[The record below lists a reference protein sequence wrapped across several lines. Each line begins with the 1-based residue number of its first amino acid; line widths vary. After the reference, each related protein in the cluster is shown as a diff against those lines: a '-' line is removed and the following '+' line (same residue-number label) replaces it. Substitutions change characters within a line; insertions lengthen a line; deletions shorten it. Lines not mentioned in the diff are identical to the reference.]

1 MQWKLAISFFFFFL
15 QNNIFINLL
24 SISIEFDSEF
34 AELEKNATNGRYERL
49 YNTRVIVTGRIPVSI
64 LLSFWEQRAHG
75 EKGSR
80 RVLSFIYVP
89 MLRHLSDVVGGYT
102 RENAFRSSIT
112 ANFATVSSDIFERFW
127 IAEHIPFPFF
137 PSIQLS
143 RWFFPLIIGYYS
155 SNSGGIK
162 IRIISSFYRGRMSF
176 FKIAALIFVYYISRI
191 NHLKRTR
198 VYRSLEM
205 AMARITKVAISILLI
220 QLE

>member
-1 MQWKLAISFFFFFL
+1 MKDYI
-15 QNNIFINLL
+15 
-24 SISIEFDSEF
+24 
-34 AELEKNATNGRYERL
+34 
-49 YNTRVIVTGRIPVSI
+49 NTRVIVTGRIPVSI

-112 ANFATVSSDIFERFW
+112 ANFATVSSNIFERLW

-191 NHLKRTR
+191 NHLKRSTR

>member
-15 QNNIFINLL
+15 QNNIFINPSN
-24 SISIEFDSEF
+24 SIQSSRNSRKTQQVVDMKDYI
-34 AELEKNATNGRYERL
+34 
-49 YNTRVIVTGRIPVSI
+49 NTRVIVTGRIPVSI

-112 ANFATVSSDIFERFW
+112 ANFATVSSNIFERLW

>member
-1 MQWKLAISFFFFFL
+1 MQWKLAISFFFFL
-15 QNNIFINLL
+15 QNNIFINPSN
-24 SISIEFDSEF
+24 SIQSSRNSRKTQQVVDMKDYI
-34 AELEKNATNGRYERL
+34 
-49 YNTRVIVTGRIPVSI
+49 NTRVIVTGRIPVSI

-112 ANFATVSSDIFERFW
+112 ANFATVSSNIFERLW

-191 NHLKRTR
+191 NHLKRSTR

>member
-1 MQWKLAISFFFFFL
+1 MQWKLAISFFFFL
-15 QNNIFINLL
+15 QNNIFINPSN
-24 SISIEFDSEF
+24 SIQSSRNSRKTQQVVDMKDYI
-34 AELEKNATNGRYERL
+34 
-49 YNTRVIVTGRIPVSI
+49 NTRVIVTGRIPVSI

>member
-1 MQWKLAISFFFFFL
+1 MSILQWKLAISFFFFFL
-15 QNNIFINLL
+15 QNNIFINPSN
-24 SISIEFDSEF
+24 SIQSSRNSRKTQQVVDMKDYI
-34 AELEKNATNGRYERL
+34 
-49 YNTRVIVTGRIPVSI
+49 NTRVIVTGRIPVSI

-112 ANFATVSSDIFERFW
+112 ANFATVSSNIFERLW

>member
-15 QNNIFINLL
+15 QNNIFINPSN
-24 SISIEFDSEF
+24 SIQSSRNSRKTQQVVDMKDYI
-34 AELEKNATNGRYERL
+34 
-49 YNTRVIVTGRIPVSI
+49 NTRVIVTGRIPVSI

-112 ANFATVSSDIFERFW
+112 ANFATVSSNIFERLW

-191 NHLKRTR
+191 NHLKRSTR

>member
-1 MQWKLAISFFFFFL
+1 MQWKLAISFFFFL
-15 QNNIFINLL
+15 QNNIFINPSN
-24 SISIEFDSEF
+24 SIQSSRNSRKTQQVVDMKDYI
-34 AELEKNATNGRYERL
+34 
-49 YNTRVIVTGRIPVSI
+49 NTRVIVTGRIPVSI

-112 ANFATVSSDIFERFW
+112 ANFATVSSNIFERLW